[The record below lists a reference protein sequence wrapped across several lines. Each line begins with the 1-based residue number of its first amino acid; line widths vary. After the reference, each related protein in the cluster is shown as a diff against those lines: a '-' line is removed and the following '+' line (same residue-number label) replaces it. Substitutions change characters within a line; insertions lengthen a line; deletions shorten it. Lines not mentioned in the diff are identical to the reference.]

1 MHSDVFARVRDK
13 NTQIRRTS
21 KTVVGANGTA
31 LQVQGIAEV
40 KITIGKSVV
49 THDVLI
55 CEDLSQM
62 ILIGV
67 DFLKPHNCAID
78 FQKGTIRVKGNIVIC
93 PTSKR
98 VKSVE

>member
-1 MHSDVFARVRDK
+1 M
-13 NTQIRRTS
+13 
-21 KTVVGANGTA
+21 
-31 LQVQGIAEV
+31 
-40 KITIGKSVV
+40 
-49 THDVLI
+49 
-55 CEDLSQM
+55 M
-62 ILIGV
+62 LIGV